1 MSAGDEKTAA
11 ERTAAH
17 LTIKELA
24 DAFENVAG
32 AAVEVKAEHEAA
44 FLMGFGWW
52 GKIARTAR
60 AVATLAEA
68 QLASEATPLARVVV
82 EHTLALK
89 WLLDGAP
96 ETVLAWEE
104 EGRESRHQLLVEAA
118 KAEWALPDWVEKPE
132 LPAKGDEHPLR
143 SEYSSFLRLTQ
154 LYGEKDT
161 YVAYRLMSADVHPS
175 ATGASRFRHH
185 EGDEISLRM
194 PKDDHGP
201 LTHVAYSLF
210 QATKMMDELLAGNPL
225 ASALLRAEVLFGRL
239 PHMPERVPEEETPV
253 QKAPTRVQVSADDL
267 NDAKALATIVLDSLR
282 QAGAELGQESISQ
295 RKRRVMVDVA
305 SMPTATPHAF

>member
-11 ERTAAH
+11 ELTAAL

-24 DAFENVAG
+24 DAFDEVA
-32 AAVEVKAEHEAA
+32 AREVSVRAEHELTFLAA
-44 FLMGFGWW
+44 FGWW

-60 AVATLAEA
+60 GVTL
-68 QLASEATPLARVVV
+68 LADAGLSSEATPLARVVV

-104 EGRESRHQLLVEAA
+104 EGQENQLQLIEEAA
-118 KAEWALPDWVEKPE
+118 KAEWTLPDWVSKPE

-143 SEYSSFLRLTQ
+143 NEYSSFLRLTQ
-154 LYGEKDT
+154 LYGEQDT

-175 ATGASRFRHH
+175 STGSSRFRH
-185 EGDEISLRM
+185 EEDDKISLRM
-194 PKDDHGP
+194 PDDDHAP
-201 LTHVAYSLF
+201 LTHVAYCLI
-210 QATKMMDELLAGNPL
+210 QASKMTDELLAGSPL
-225 ASALLRAEVLFGRL
+225 APSILRAEVLFGRP
-239 PHMPERVPEEETPV
+239 PHMPERIPEKETPV

-267 NDAKALATIVLDSLR
+267 DEAKALAAIVLDSLR
-282 QAGAELGQESISQ
+282 HAGAKLGQESVSQ
-295 RKRRVMVDVA
+295 RKRRVMVDVS
-305 SMPTATPHAF
+305 SMPTH